1 MDLEDF
7 AIAETGDEPVA
18 VYNLPESEEA
28 QAFEASFKFYE
39 GTHHDHLPMRWN
51 GTSCNT
57 GDSFLRDRYLA
68 HGLVPIDIGR
78 PESRRPDMPTPTAQV
93 IVHRNTGL
101 MFGSPVELDMIAD
114 DDSQELL
121 REIYR
126 YGDLHVQLSEGRNY
140 AGGGGNA
147 VEIPQVIGGKPALRV
162 YKPSE
167 FKVLRWSDKEQW
179 QPARI
184 VRQVLLPLQCR
195 DRQGKLRTE
204 LFWCTTEWDDK
215 NVIEYQP
222 VPRGWDKPIPPKAG
236 GVRPHG
242 ASRCPVTWYANTPSD
257 GPWGKTDF
265 CGLEPRCDVIDRLGS
280 HVQSAIGQ
288 NCDATVFHADDEGTR
303 RRNQIKRRGRGQ
315 VWQGSEKANFGLVE
329 TSAQGLERAEIFWR
343 GVMHDTFELAD
354 VVRVTAETAGSLKAA
369 EAIRL
374 LWRASEVRVGKLW
387 PQRAGTMRRIMES
400 FYEMAETFGVSS
412 IEAPKKNTL
421 ILPSRKL
428 PCEPPEVE
436 AAEHVAP
443 PAPPVAGDD
452 AEKPAAPVPPPAFK
466 PKPRP
471 EKPEIKLAPHKVGK
485 FGYISLKLGPYFEK
499 SALERKDEIVT
510 LGTAAGGGKLL
521 SLETAR
527 TLAARTYDVDPDDE
541 LRRLHEEDEAG
552 EAKAYDMMTAMQSNG
567 LADADEEAEEDAE
580 DEAGRKDSKPAE
592 DDSEDEDEE
601 DDESEAAE

>member
-1 MDLEDF
+1 MDLADF
-7 AIAETGDEPVA
+7 EIAETGDEPVA

-51 GTSCNT
+51 GTTCSP

-78 PESRRPDMPTPTAQV
+78 PEGRRPDMPTPTAQV

-101 MFGSPVELDMIAD
+101 MFGSPVELDMIVD
-114 DDSQELL
+114 EDSQELL

-126 YGDLHVQLSEGRNY
+126 YGDLHLQLSEGRNY

-147 VEIPQVIGGKPALRV
+147 IEIPQVIGGKPVLKV

-184 VRQVLLPLQCR
+184 VRQILLPLPCR
-195 DRQGKLRTE
+195 DRNGKLRTE
-204 LFWCTTEWDDK
+204 QFWCTTEWDSK

-222 VPRGWDKPIPPKAG
+222 VPRGWDKPIPEKSR
-236 GVRPHG
+236 RPHG
-242 ASRCPVTWYANTPSD
+242 ASRCPVNWYANTPSD

-265 CGLEPRCDVIDRLGS
+265 VGLEPRCDVIDRLGS
-280 HVQSAIGQ
+280 HLQSAIGQ
-288 NCDATVFHADDEGTR
+288 NCDATVFHADEEGTR
-303 RRNQIKRRGRGQ
+303 RRNKILRRGRGQ
-315 VWQGSEKANFGLVE
+315 VWQGSEKASFGLVE

-387 PQRAGTMRRIMES
+387 PQRAGTMRRILES
-400 FYEMAETFGVSS
+400 FYEMAKTFGVSS
-412 IEAPKKNTL
+412 IEAPKERTM

-428 PCEPPEVE
+428 PCEPPEPVE
-436 AAEHVAP
+436 PAPPPTP
-443 PAPPVAGDD
+443 PAPPVAGED
-452 AEKPAAPVPPPAFK
+452 EPAAPVPPPAPAFK
-466 PKPRP
+466 PRPPP

-485 FGYISLKLGPYFEK
+485 FGFIALKLGPYFEK

-541 LRRLHEEDEAG
+541 LRRLHEEDEEAD
-552 EAKAYDMMTAMQSNG
+552 AKAFDAMTAMSSQG
-567 LADADEEAEEDAE
+567 LDDADEEAEDDAE
-580 DEAGRKDSKPAE
+580 DEATREGEEAE
-592 DDSEDEDEE
+592 DSDGEE
-601 DDESEAAE
+601 EEDESEAAE

>member
-7 AIAETGDEPVA
+7 VIAETGDEPVT
-18 VYNLPESEEA
+18 VYNLPESDEA

-78 PESRRPDMPTPTAQV
+78 PEARRPDMPTPTAQV

-101 MFGSPVELDMIAD
+101 MFGSPVELDMIVD
-114 DDSQELL
+114 QDSQELL

-147 VEIPQVIGGKPALRV
+147 VEIPQVIGGKPCLKV

-167 FKVLRWSDKEQW
+167 FKVLKWSETEQW
-179 QPARI
+179 QPARVI
-184 VRQVLLPLQCR
+184 RQILLPLQCR
-195 DRQGKLRTE
+195 DRQGTMRTE
-204 LFWCTTEWDDK
+204 QFWCTTEWTERD
-215 NVIEYQP
+215 VIEYQP
-222 VPRGWDKPIPPKAG
+222 VPRGWDKPIPEKANG
-236 GVRPHG
+236 RRPHG
-242 ASRCPVTWYANTPSD
+242 ASRCPVNWYANTPSD

-280 HVQSAIGQ
+280 HVESAIGQ
-288 NCDATVFHADDEGTR
+288 NCDATVYHADEEGTR
-303 RRNQIKRRGRGQ
+303 RRNQIKKRGRGQ
-315 VWQGSEKANFGLVE
+315 VWQGSEKASFGLVE
-329 TSAQGLERAEIFWR
+329 TSAQGLERAEAFWR
-343 GVMHDTFELAD
+343 ATMHDTFELAD

-387 PQRAGTMRRIMES
+387 PQRAGSMRRILES
-400 FYEMAETFGVSS
+400 FYEMAKTFGVSS
-412 IEAPKKNTL
+412 IEAPKERTI

-428 PCEPPEVE
+428 PCEPPEPVE
-436 AAEHVAP
+436 AAPVP
-443 PAPPVAGDD
+443 PAPPVAGDE
-452 AEKPAAPVPPPAFK
+452 AEKPAVPVPPTAPAYK
-466 PKPRP
+466 PKPPP
-471 EKPEIKLAPHKVGK
+471 EKPEVKLAPHKVGK
-485 FGYISLKLGPYFEK
+485 FGFISLKLGPYFEK

-527 TLAARTYDVDPDDE
+527 TIAARTYDVDPDDE
-541 LRRLHEEDEAG
+541 LRRLHEEDEIDD
-552 EAKAYDMMTAMQSNG
+552 AKAFDAMTAMSSQG
-567 LADADEEAEEDAE
+567 LDEADEEAEEDEE

-592 DDSEDEDEE
+592 DESEEDEE
-601 DDESEAAE
+601 EGEAAE